1 MLKKVLSLLFIYCAI
16 VKLSI
21 FTETEE
27 LMNSELKFEEYLELR
42 LLLLFVPLRTFQR
55 NSSRLELLN
64 SENLEELYWISE
76 RAEVTSKTKETFLAV
91 LL

>member
-1 MLKKVLSLLFIYCAI
+1 ML
-16 VKLSI
+16 
-21 FTETEE
+21 TESDE

-42 LLLLFVPLRTFQR
+42 LLLLLVPLRTFQR

-76 RAEVTSKTKETFLAV
+76 RAEVTSYKKETFLAV

>member
-1 MLKKVLSLLFIYCAI
+1 ML
-16 VKLSI
+16 
-21 FTETEE
+21 TESDE

-42 LLLLFVPLRTFQR
+42 LLLLLVPLRTFQR

-76 RAEVTSKTKETFLAV
+76 RAEVTSYKNETFLAV

>member
-1 MLKKVLSLLFIYCAI
+1 ML
-16 VKLSI
+16 
-21 FTETEE
+21 TESDE

-42 LLLLFVPLRTFQR
+42 LLLLLVPLRTFQR

-64 SENLEELYWISE
+64 RENLEELYWISE
-76 RAEVTSKTKETFLAV
+76 RAEVTSYKKDTFLAV

>member
-21 FTETEE
+21 FPDSEE
-27 LMNSELKFEEYLELR
+27 LMKRELKFEEYLELR
-42 LLLLFVPLRTFQR
+42 FLLLFVPLRTFQQ

-64 SENLEELYWISE
+64 SENREELYWISE
-76 RAEVTSKTKETFLAV
+76 RAEVTS
-91 LL
+91 

>member
-1 MLKKVLSLLFIYCAI
+1 ML
-16 VKLSI
+16 
-21 FTETEE
+21 TESDE
-27 LMNSELKFEEYLELR
+27 LINSELKFEEYLELR
-42 LLLLFVPLRTFQR
+42 LLLLLVPLRTFQR

-76 RAEVTSKTKETFLAV
+76 RAEVTSYTKETFLAV

>member
-1 MLKKVLSLLFIYCAI
+1 ML
-16 VKLSI
+16 
-21 FTETEE
+21 TESDE

-42 LLLLFVPLRTFQR
+42 LLLLLVPLRTFQR

-76 RAEVTSKTKETFLAV
+76 RAEVTSYTKETFLAV

>member
-1 MLKKVLSLLFIYCAI
+1 ML
-16 VKLSI
+16 
-21 FTETEE
+21 TESDE

-42 LLLLFVPLRTFQR
+42 LLLLLVPLRTFQR

-64 SENLEELYWISE
+64 NENLEELYWISE
-76 RAEVTSKTKETFLAV
+76 RAEVTSYTKETFLAV